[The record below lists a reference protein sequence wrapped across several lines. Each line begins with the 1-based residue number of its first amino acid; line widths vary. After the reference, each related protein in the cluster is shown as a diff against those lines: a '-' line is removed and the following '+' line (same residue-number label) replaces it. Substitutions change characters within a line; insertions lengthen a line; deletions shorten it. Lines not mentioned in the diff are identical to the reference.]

1 DDRGGAPL
9 AEARDVAQQ
18 ARGRAVTVD
27 TDVRDARDEGFVQG
41 AGERE
46 LVDVV
51 LILSDADC
59 PGLDLHQL
67 RERVLQAAGDADG
80 AAQSGTRRSAAAR
93 AVGAASGSAGLI
105 VAAEPATNRPVSST
119 TARRAAPPF
128 LGLTPRTGIVPAA
141 GDSSR
146 LARLTW
152 KTRIASR
159 SACS

>member
-1 DDRGGAPL
+1 MSTNAPKFVTLGTAPSSVMPSFRAATSREPRRLLVRSLGHLGHGAERRAGAEGAVRFPVRDDRGGAPL

-51 LILSDADC
+51 LILSDADR

-67 RERVLQAAGDADG
+67 RERVLQAAGD
-80 AAQSGTRRSAAAR
+80 
-93 AVGAASGSAGLI
+93 
-105 VAAEPATNRPVSST
+105 
-119 TARRAAPPF
+119 
-128 LGLTPRTGIVPAA
+128 
-141 GDSSR
+141 
-146 LARLTW
+146 
-152 KTRIASR
+152 
-159 SACS
+159 